1 MMPTPSFISA
11 LKSDRC
17 VHYLNNALLN
27 RAQSIDVSA
36 NVPSTVVDEL
46 GNPQHAGIVSAPA
59 DVALSVS
66 VFDTGLD
73 LSKNLT
79 GKTEA
84 ASLALSDFVSA
95 HVDYVGIVRD
105 NAGNF
110 FRSVYVKNA
119 CINSIGYSY
128 DVAGNAVET
137 YGLLGDNL
145 TVFDGYVLTKT
156 YTIAAADETNGYFI
170 VPTTG
175 LEAPVQ
181 TKQNSYFANAYLLRV
196 TRTTNGA
203 AVNLTEGNDYTYDPA
218 TKRITTSSLIA
229 GAVWTVVFYSTQ
241 IGTPLSPEFNNV
253 LPPAVRGEFTP
264 VSIGVSSKTL
274 IPRLQS
280 ANISINLAQKRIP
293 QLGSKQTLFAPSGVP
308 TVSGNFSALMS
319 DLSLRKLLTYG
330 SASSAETQF
339 GIEQLPTYGTQNN
352 LGLEVAI
359 KSPVNNAILKRIV
372 VPDIT
377 VTSGGMPTTVNGT
390 LAESF
395 SWTGKTGSF
404 NITNN

>member
-1 MMPTPSFISA
+1 MPTPSFISA

-27 RAQSIDVSA
+27 RAQSIDVNA
-36 NVPSTVVDEL
+36 NVPATVVDEL
-46 GNPQHAGIVSAPA
+46 GNSNHAGIVSAPA
-59 DVALSVS
+59 EVAITVS
-66 VFDTGLD
+66 AFDTGLD
-73 LSKNLT
+73 IGKSLT
-79 GKTEA
+79 GKTA
-84 ASLALSDFVSA
+84 ATSLTLNDFVSA
-95 HVDYVGIVRD
+95 QVDYVGVVRD

-110 FRSVYVKNA
+110 FRSVYVKSA
-119 CINSIGYSY
+119 CISSIGYSY
-128 DVAGNAVET
+128 DIAGNAVET

-145 TVFDGYVLTKT
+145 TVFDGYLLTKT
-156 YTIAAADETNGYFI
+156 YTIAATDVTNGYFV

-175 LEAPVQ
+175 AEAPVQ
-181 TKQNSYFANAYLLRV
+181 TKKNSYFDNAYLLRV
-196 TRTTNGA
+196 TRTANGV
-203 AVNLTEGNDYTYDPA
+203 AVNLTEGNDYTYDSA
-218 TKRITTSSLIA
+218 TKRITTNGLTA
-229 GAVWTVVFYSTQ
+229 GQVWTIVFYSTQ
-241 IGTPLSPEFNNV
+241 IGTALSPAFNTA

-293 QLGSKQTLFAPSGVP
+293 QLGSRQIIFASGGVP
-308 TVSGNFSALMS
+308 AVSGNFSALMT

-330 SASSAETQF
+330 SMSSAETQF
-339 GIEQLPTYGTQNN
+339 GIEQMPAYGAQNN

-359 KSPVNNAILKRIV
+359 KSPVNNTILKRIT

-377 VTSGGMPTTVNGT
+377 VTSGGMLTMVNGT

-395 SWTGKTGSF
+395 TWTGKTGALT
-404 NITNN
+404 ITNS